1 MSATQGKGATPT
13 GNQPTTSTRGGAS
26 AYPTPANNSGGGAG
40 WGDSGI
46 IKGGL
51 EGISNRLS
59 SGSGE
64 SATSK
69 LSSISGEMSGIS
81 KQKAAGEQRYKS
93 AEAEAGAIP
102 AEVEGDPSFMKRKP
116 GGSDTLPGW
125 NQAKGALGG
134 VLGNE

>member
-1 MSATQGKGATPT
+1 MSAQQGKGATPT

-26 AYPTPANNSGGGAG
+26 AYPTPANNAGGGAG
-40 WGDSGI
+40 WGDSGF

-64 SATSK
+64 SQTSK
-69 LSSISGEMSGIS
+69 LSSMSGEMSGLS
-81 KQKAAGEQRYKS
+81 EQKAAGKQQYKNDVD
-93 AEAEAGAIP
+93 EAGAIP
-102 AEVEGDPSFMKRKP
+102 SESDPSFMKHKP

-125 NQAKGALGG
+125 NKARGAFDS